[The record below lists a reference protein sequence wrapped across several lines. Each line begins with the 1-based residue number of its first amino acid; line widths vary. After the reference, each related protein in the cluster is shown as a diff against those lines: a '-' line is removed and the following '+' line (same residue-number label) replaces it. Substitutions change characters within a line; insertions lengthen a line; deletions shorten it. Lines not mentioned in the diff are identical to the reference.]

1 MEQKYL
7 IDTNVLIDAQ
17 MNRLPKQGLSFLAK
31 IINDNFT
38 ISFITKI
45 EFLGY
50 KEVPKSSEEFISLAS
65 VIGVDDSVIDIC
77 ISLRK
82 IHKIKLPDAI
92 LAATALIYNL
102 TLITRNISDFKDI
115 KDLKVIDPHDI

>member
-1 MEQKYL
+1 
-7 IDTNVLIDAQ
+7 